1 MAFGVVKAARALLLS
16 TFLLAGG
23 VAVVAAADSGVDTL
37 REAMGRAYLGN
48 PTLRADRARQ
58 RATDEQVP
66 QALSGWRPK
75 VDASGSVARVYTDTD
90 MTHHT
95 TTTDKQVT
103 ISLQQPIFN
112 GFRTVKG
119 TKMAEASVEAG
130 RQGLLATEQS
140 VLLQAVT
147 AYMDVWR
154 DRQIV
159 NLRIRNVTVLRGQ
172 LKAAS
177 DRFSVGEVTRTDVSQ
192 ARASLAASQ
201 ANVSSARAALGAS
214 TANYVKVVGA
224 VPGTLTYPNQAP
236 TPKSLD
242 GALAIADETN
252 PNILAAAMTQEAA
265 DQYVGVKA
273 GELLPSLG
281 VGASATYVPDPH
293 IGSLPGV
300 DRQVQAQVGLSLD
313 VPIYEQG
320 MVYSQVREAKQ
331 TASQRRI
338 QVIEAGRAVREGVT
352 SSWNYLVAAQQGIAA
367 AKSQV
372 SASLLALDGVHQEY
386 LVGSRTTLDVL
397 NAEQA
402 VLNARIALV
411 QAEHDKI
418 VASFQL
424 LSAMGRLTAQNLALN
439 VPYYDPTEN
448 YQRVRNKWIGT
459 GADTVE

>member
-1 MAFGVVKAARALLLS
+1 MMVSGVVRAARALLLS
-16 TFLLAGG
+16 GF
-23 VAVVAAADSGVDTL
+23 VAVGGMAALAADSAGVDTL
-37 REAMGRAYLGN
+37 REAMGRAYMGN

-75 VDASGSVARVYTDTD
+75 IDGSATMARVHTDIDPGPSSTF
-90 MTHHT
+90 TQ
-95 TTTDKQVT
+95 KQLS

-119 TKMAEASVEAG
+119 TKMAEATVEAG

-159 NLRIRNVTVLRGQ
+159 TLRKRNVTVLQGQ

-192 ARASLAASQ
+192 ARASLSASQ
-201 ANVSSARAALGAS
+201 ANVSSARATLAAS
-214 TANYVKVVGA
+214 EANYLKVVGNNPGMLSYPKA
-224 VPGTLTYPNQAP
+224 APTPGTLDKAR
-236 TPKSLD
+236 
-242 GALAIADETN
+242 AIANETN

-265 DQYVGVKA
+265 EHYVGVKA
-273 GELLPSLG
+273 GELLPSIGL
-281 VGASATYVPDPH
+281 GASATLTPKPNSY
-293 IGSLPGV
+293 PGA
-300 DRQVQAQVGLSLD
+300 DRLVQSQVGLSLD

-320 MVYSQVREAKQ
+320 MVYSQVRAAKQ

-352 SSWNYLVAAQQGIAA
+352 SSWNYLTAAQQGIAA
-367 AKSQV
+367 ARSQV
-372 SASLLALDGVHQEY
+372 QASLLALDGVRQEY

-397 NAEQA
+397 NAEQS

-418 VASFQL
+418 VASYQL
-424 LSAMGRLTAQNLALN
+424 LSAMGRLTAQHLALN
-439 VPYYDPTEN
+439 VSHYDPTEN
-448 YQRVRNKWIGT
+448 YRRVRNKWIGT
-459 GADTVE
+459 DAETVE